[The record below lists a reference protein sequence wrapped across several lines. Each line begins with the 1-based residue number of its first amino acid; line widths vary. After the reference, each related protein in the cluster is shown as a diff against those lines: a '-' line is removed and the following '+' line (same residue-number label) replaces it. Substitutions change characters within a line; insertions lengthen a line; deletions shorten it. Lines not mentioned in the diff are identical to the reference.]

1 MPEELSLLRTL
12 GEDLA
17 VVVARDPS
25 LSSRL
30 EAVGHTGL
38 SAVWAHR
45 VAHRLYRRRLRM
57 PASLLARIARRR
69 TGVEI
74 HPGAVLGRRV
84 FIDHGASVVIGQTAV
99 VGDDV
104 TIYQQVTLGAVG
116 WWTDNHRPPGA
127 RRHPVVG
134 DGVVLGANATVLG
147 PVTIGDRALIGA
159 MATVTEDLPPGARV
173 YAPRSVVR
181 PGPGLRPVPDTAPG
195 ASGPEAGATA
205 AVAPGTARGAHPPAG
220 PASGTG
226 PGSSGVPDAVRLLA
240 SAGSW

>member
-1 MPEELSLLRTL
+1 MLEEPGLLRTL
-12 GEDLA
+12 DEDIR

-25 LSSRL
+25 LANRW
-30 EAVGHTGL
+30 EAIGHTGL

-45 VAHRLYRRRLRM
+45 VAHRLYRRRMRT
-57 PASLLARIARRR
+57 AARAVARVARRR

-116 WWTDNHRPPGA
+116 WWTDNRRPPGA

-134 DGVVLGANATVLG
+134 DGVILGANATVLG
-147 PVTIGDRALIGA
+147 PVTIGARALIGA

-173 YAPRSVVR
+173 YAAPPVVR
-181 PGPGLRPVPDTAPG
+181 LAPPGPRAVPDADGVPG
-195 ASGPEAGATA
+195 A
-205 AVAPGTARGAHPPAG
+205 
-220 PASGTG
+220 
-226 PGSSGVPDAVRLLA
+226 VPDAVQALA